1 MPGMAAWRERL
12 FIWMARDAQSAMSFF
27 RIPSNRVIELGTQVE
42 I

>member
-1 MPGMAAWRERL
+1 MAFWREHL
-12 FIWMARDAQSAMSFF
+12 FVWMTRNAQSAMSFF

>member
-1 MPGMAAWRERL
+1 V
-12 FIWMARDAQSAMSFF
+12 WMSHLAGKASEYF